1 MYLVTIVTISGVIG
15 FDVTPNSVR
24 EQLKNVKD
32 DIIVEIGSPG
42 GFVFDGLEIFNILR
56 DFKGGKVETR
66 LMGLAASMAAV
77 IALAGDKVTAHDNA
91 VFMIHNA
98 LNLVIGNHN
107 DMREMAD
114 HLEAVSNN
122 LAKVFVRKSGK
133 SIKEIKQ
140 LMDDETFFFGD
151 EALEAG
157 FVDEIIETEN
167 EKDKDSAIMTAM
179 ASISTC
185 RNVMQESENVKDDL
199 RKAAAL
205 FLPAGNIIKPKAD
218 LTSDVPIIEDK
229 NKKESSMTT
238 LEDVLN
244 HKDNIGAK
252 AEYEKN
258 LKDAETKGIDA
269 GEKNVQARIEKA
281 KNFLANEKYPTV
293 AALAMLVVTGEA
305 NPDTLIAAVAA
316 IDATTLNKEGDD
328 AADDTAETAETPAE
342 QTTDAAKTEASFQAK
357 KDRV

>member
-24 EQLKNVKD
+24 NQLKNVKE

-133 SIKEIKQ
+133 SLKEIKQ
-140 LMDDETFFFGD
+140 LMDDESFFFGE
-151 EALEAG
+151 EAKKAG
-157 FVDEIIETEN
+157 FVDEIIETEA

-179 ASISTC
+179 ASISSC

-199 RKAAAL
+199 QKAAAL
-205 FLPAGNIIKPKAD
+205 FLPAGNITKPKTD
-218 LTSDVPIIEDK
+218 LSSDVPINDNK
-229 NKKESSMTT
+229 NKKEPKMAI
-238 LEDVLN
+238 LEDILN
-244 HKDNIGAK
+244 DKDNIGAK
-252 AEYEKN
+252 AEYEKA
-258 LKDAETKGIDA
+258 LKDAETKGIET
-269 GEKNVQARIEKA
+269 GEKNVQDRIDKA

-293 AALAMLVVTGEA
+293 AVLAMQVVAGEA

-316 IDATTLNKEGDD
+316 IDATTQTKEGEE
-328 AADDTAETAETPAE
+328 AAGETGKTKDTPPE
-342 QTTDAAKTEASFQAK
+342 QTTAGKEAEATFQAK
-357 KDRV
+357 KDRI